1 MVYSGG
7 KGGLACRGR
16 EAGPAT
22 CRGEGCCTD
31 GEKVGG
37 EEARPA
43 TFDLRRPPAYAPL
56 LAGMES
62 LDPSIKGRD
71 PSSLGRDLVVD
82 SFGYLVILF
91 PAIFMCLFRDSP
103 QNSLLILD
111 LIVESPR
118 NYGSDS

>member
-1 MVYSGG
+1 MCSSD
-7 KGGLACRGR
+7 L
-16 EAGPAT
+16 
-22 CRGEGCCTD
+22 
-31 GEKVGG
+31 
-37 EEARPA
+37 
-43 TFDLRRPPAYAPL
+43 TFDLRRPPASAPL
-56 LAGMES
+56 PAGMES

-103 QNSLLILD
+103 RNSLLILD